1 MTPGK
6 VRLRELPP
14 AERPRERLA
23 RLGAGALSNT
33 ELLAILLR
41 TGDRAAGCSALDLA
55 QRLLALGNGWWPGDE
70 RAGIRFLATATVEE
84 LGQVPGV
91 GLAKA
96 AQVKAAVELGR
107 RVAAAAAGDRPEAC
121 TPAAVAALL
130 RAELQHQ
137 DQERLVALLV
147 DAKLRVFSVELVSQ
161 GGLDTSLAH
170 PREVFKAAVR
180 KSAHAIVLG
189 HNHPSGDPTPS
200 PLDIAVTR
208 RLAEAGRL
216 LGIEVLDHVVVGD
229 NTYVSF
235 KQNGIR
241 F

>member
-1 MTPGK
+1 MTPGR

-14 AERPRERLA
+14 WERPRERLA

-55 QRLLALGNGWWPGDE
+55 QQLLVLGNSRLPGDE
-70 RAGIRFLATATVEE
+70 RAGLRFLATAVIEE

-107 RVAAAAAGDRPEAC
+107 RIAAQEAGERPELR
-121 TPAAVAALL
+121 TPSAVARLL
-130 RAELQHQ
+130 RAELQYHE
-137 DQERLVALLV
+137 QEHFLALLL
-147 DAKLRVFSVELVSQ
+147 DAKRRVISVELISV

-180 KSAHAIVLG
+180 KNAHAMVLG

-200 PLDIAVTR
+200 PDDIAITR
-208 RLAEAGRL
+208 RLADVGRL

-229 NTYVSF
+229 NSYTSF
-235 KQNGIR
+235 MQIGIK